1 MFTGNIKM
9 SSFFFF
15 KLNLRHFLAFVS
27 TLKIEAAMK

>member
-9 SSFFFF
+9 SSFFF